1 MARVPLIGEERSDL
15 APFIARVKA
24 ERGKLIN
31 LYRVL
36 MNSPALAERWLD
48 FNSAIRYATSL
59 DAALREIIILR
70 VSLLNGAEYQARIHG
85 ASHALKAG
93 LTTEQ
98 IAALADP
105 QASPLRSALFITL
118 FTPAQQA
125 ALAWTDAM
133 TREIEVAD
141 ALHDELKR
149 HFNDQAIVEITV
161 LAGAYN
167 MHTRVARALR
177 IDPENTT
184 RP

>member
-15 APFIARVKA
+15 APFIARVKV

-36 MNSPALAERWLD
+36 MNSPTVAAGWLD
-48 FNSAIRYATSL
+48 FNTVVRYKTSL
-59 DAALREIIILR
+59 DAALREMIILR
-70 VSLLNGAEYQARIHG
+70 VSILNGAEYQARIHG

-93 LTTEQ
+93 LSAEQ
-98 IAALADP
+98 IAALGEWQD
-105 QASPLRSALFITL
+105 SELFS
-118 FTPAQQA
+118 PAQRA

-133 TREIEVAD
+133 TRQIDVPD
-141 ALHDELKR
+141 ALHDDLKR
-149 HFNDQAIVEITV
+149 HFDDQAVTEITV

-177 IDPENTT
+177 IEPEQKS
-184 RP
+184 

>member
-1 MARVPLIGEERSDL
+1 MARVPLIGEERGDL

-36 MNSPALAERWLD
+36 LNSPPIAESWLD
-48 FNSAIRYATSL
+48 FNSTVRFETTL

-70 VSLLNGAEYQARIHG
+70 VAILNGSEYQAQIHG

-93 LTTEQ
+93 VTKEQ
-98 IAALADP
+98 IEALAEREP
-105 QASPLRSALFITL
+105 STL
-118 FTPAQQA
+118 FTPAQRA

-133 TREIEVAD
+133 TQEIEVPD
-141 ALHDELKR
+141 ALHAELKR
-149 HFNDQAIVEITV
+149 YFDDRAIVEITV
-161 LAGAYN
+161 LVGAYN
-167 MHTRVARALR
+167 MHTRVGRALKIDIETTARA
-177 IDPENTT
+177 D

>member
-36 MNSPALAERWLD
+36 MNSPAIAAGWLD
-48 FNSAIRYATSL
+48 FNTVVRYKTSL
-59 DAALREIIILR
+59 DAALREMIILR
-70 VSLLNGAEYQARIHG
+70 VSLLNGAEYQAKIHG

-93 LTTEQ
+93 LSAEQ
-98 IAALADP
+98 IAALNNWQDSSLF
-105 QASPLRSALFITL
+105 SPAER
-118 FTPAQQA
+118 A

-133 TREIEVAD
+133 TLKIEVPD
-141 ALHDELKR
+141 SLHDELKR
-149 HFNDQAIVEITV
+149 HFNDQAVTEITV

-177 IDPENTT
+177 IEPEQKS
-184 RP
+184 

>member
-1 MARVPLIGEERSDL
+1 MARVPLVGEERSDL
-15 APFIARVKA
+15 APFISRVKA

-36 MNSPALAERWLD
+36 MNSPAIAERWLD
-48 FNSAIRYATSL
+48 FNSVIRYATSL
-59 DAALREIIILR
+59 DAALREMIILR

-98 IAALADP
+98 IAALADAQP
-105 QASPLRSALFITL
+105 GAL
-118 FTPAQQA
+118 FTPAQRA

-177 IDPENTT
+177 IDPENAT

>member
-1 MARVPLIGEERSDL
+1 MARVPLIGEERGDL
-15 APFIARVKA
+15 AHFIARVKT

-36 MNSPALAERWLD
+36 LNSPAIAAGWLD
-48 FNSAIRYATSL
+48 FNSVVRYKTTL
-59 DAALREIIILR
+59 DAALREMIILR

-93 LTTEQ
+93 LSAEQ
-98 IAALADP
+98 IAALATDG
-105 QASPLRSALFITL
+105 QDSTL
-118 FTPAQQA
+118 FSPAQRA

-133 TREIEVAD
+133 TRQIEVPD
-141 ALHDELKR
+141 ALHDELKK
-149 HFNDQAIVEITV
+149 HFDDQAVVEITV

-177 IDPENTT
+177 IEPEAAANK
-184 RP
+184 

>member
-1 MARVPLIGEERSDL
+1 MSRVPLLGEERSDL
-15 APFIARVKA
+15 APFIARVKT

-36 MNSPALAERWLD
+36 MNSPAIAAGWLD
-48 FNSAIRYATSL
+48 FNTVVRYKTTL
-59 DAALREIIILR
+59 DAALREMIILR

-93 LTTEQ
+93 LSAEQ
-98 IAALADP
+98 IAALDHW
-105 QASPLRSALFITL
+105 QDSDLFS
-118 FTPAQQA
+118 PAQRA

-133 TREIEVAD
+133 TRDIEVPD
-141 ALHDELKR
+141 ALHAGLKR
-149 HFNDQAIVEITV
+149 HFNDQAVVEITV

-177 IDPENTT
+177 IEPEQKS
-184 RP
+184 

>member
-1 MARVPLIGEERSDL
+1 MARVPLIGEDRSDL
-15 APFIARVKA
+15 APFIARIKA

-48 FNSAIRYATSL
+48 FNSAIRYGTSL
-59 DAALREIIILR
+59 DAALREMIILR

-93 LTTEQ
+93 LTTAQ
-98 IAALADP
+98 IAALTKP
-105 QASPLRSALFITL
+105 QTGTLPSTL

-133 TREIEVAD
+133 TREIEVPD
-141 ALHDELKR
+141 ELHDDLKH

-177 IDPENTT
+177 IEPEAAGQ
-184 RP
+184 P

>member
-1 MARVPLIGEERSDL
+1 MARVPLLGEEHTHLST
-15 APFIARVKA
+15 FIARVKK

-36 MNSPALAERWLD
+36 MNSPAVAEGWLD
-48 FNSAIRYATSL
+48 FNSIVRYKTSL

-70 VSLLNGAEYQARIHG
+70 VSILNGAEYQARIHG
-85 ASHALKAG
+85 ASHALHAG
-93 LTTEQ
+93 VTGEQ
-98 IAALADP
+98 ITALADWQP
-105 QASPLRSALFITL
+105 SAL
-118 FTPAQQA
+118 FTPAQRA

-133 TREIEVAD
+133 TRDIEVPD

-149 HFNDQAIVEITV
+149 HFNDQAVVEISV

-177 IDPENTT
+177 IEPEQKS
-184 RP
+184 

>member
-1 MARVPLIGEERSDL
+1 MTRVPLLGEERSDL
-15 APFIARVKA
+15 APFIARVKT

-36 MNSPALAERWLD
+36 MNSPAIAAGWLD
-48 FNSAIRYATSL
+48 FNTVVRYKTTL
-59 DAALREIIILR
+59 DAALRELIILR
-70 VSLLNGAEYQARIHG
+70 VSLLNGAEYQMRIHG

-98 IAALADP
+98 IAALD
-105 QASPLRSALFITL
+105 QWQDSDLFS
-118 FTPAQQA
+118 PAQRA

-133 TREIEVAD
+133 TRQIDVPD
-141 ALHDELKR
+141 ALHADLKR
-149 HFNDQAIVEITV
+149 HFNDQAVVEITV

-177 IDPENTT
+177 IEPEQKS
-184 RP
+184 

>member
-36 MNSPALAERWLD
+36 MNSPTVAAGWLD
-48 FNSAIRYATSL
+48 FNTVVRYKTSL
-59 DAALREIIILR
+59 DAALREMIILR
-70 VSLLNGAEYQARIHG
+70 VSILNGAEYQARIHG

-93 LTTEQ
+93 LSAEQ
-98 IAALADP
+98 IAALSEWQD
-105 QASPLRSALFITL
+105 SKLFS
-118 FTPAQQA
+118 PAQRA

-133 TREIEVAD
+133 TRQIDVPD
-141 ALHDELKR
+141 ALHDDLKR
-149 HFNDQAIVEITV
+149 HFDDQAVTEITV

-177 IDPENTT
+177 IEPEQKS
-184 RP
+184 

>member
-15 APFIARVKA
+15 APFIARVKT

-36 MNSPALAERWLD
+36 MNSPAIATGWLD
-48 FNSAIRYATSL
+48 FNTVVRYKTSL
-59 DAALREIIILR
+59 DAALREMIILR
-70 VSLLNGAEYQARIHG
+70 VSLLNGAEYQAKIHG

-93 LTTEQ
+93 LSAEQ
-98 IAALADP
+98 IAALGDW
-105 QASPLRSALFITL
+105 QDSLLFS
-118 FTPAQQA
+118 PAQRA

-133 TREIEVAD
+133 TRQIDVPD
-141 ALHDELKR
+141 ALHDDLKR
-149 HFNDQAIVEITV
+149 HFYDQAVTEITV

-177 IDPENTT
+177 IEPEQKS
-184 RP
+184 